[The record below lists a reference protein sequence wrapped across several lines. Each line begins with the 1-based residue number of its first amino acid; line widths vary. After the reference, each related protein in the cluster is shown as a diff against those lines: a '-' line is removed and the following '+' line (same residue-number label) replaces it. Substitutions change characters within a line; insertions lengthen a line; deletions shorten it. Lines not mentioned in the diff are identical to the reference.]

1 MKKRLLCLVLAIIM
15 LCTSCGDTKDEKK
28 KTADLQA
35 EIQEVLEN
43 ASYDNL
49 EILFDEIENYDGQE
63 LKIANIRVK
72 YPDENLTY
80 AESMKLYVEEVF
92 PSLFDVEEIDINLV
106 YDADTRLD
114 AGENR
119 VWTFEKNYKEILS
132 TLNSYKQVPRLVYED
147 VENWREI
154 TYTGNWLS
162 GVYITNGVLGSYAKS
177 MSPFSAYRMIE
188 VEKTYDCRFDDLSDS
203 YMLMDGEK
211 TVAEAKAEIEAY
223 LDEHYPITGEKNGIS
238 NEVHQISVGK
248 ISGTEYYAFKA
259 YRTLSYNG
267 IPFREM
273 PSTQDINIEKEM
285 GFMAECALCESEK
298 VDVTIGLINVF
309 SEPKVERVIEDVV
322 SFEEVMDRVAYYL
335 AGETKFQLL
344 YGGIEHRVFVTGD
357 IDYQL
362 VPAWVFIAKNPNDD
376 TMIKIYVDIETG
388 ETTHFGY

>member
-1 MKKRLLCLVLAIIM
+1 MM
-15 LCTSCGDTKDEKK
+15 LCTSCGDTKDEKSK
-28 KTADLQA
+28 AVDLQK
-35 EIQEVLEN
+35 EINEVLEN

-63 LKIANIRVK
+63 LRIANFRVR

-80 AESMKLYVEEVF
+80 AETVELYVEKVF

-106 YDADTRLD
+106 YDADTRLET
-114 AGENR
+114 GENR
-119 VWTFEKNYKEILS
+119 VWTFKKDYKDILS

-188 VEKTYDCRFDDLSDS
+188 VEKNYDCRFDDLSDS

-248 ISGTEYYAFKA
+248 IAGTEYYAFKA

-388 ETTHFGY
+388 EIKHFGY